1 MNKHLTRIIKNT
13 DEITRKEKTSLNTL
27 VNNSVT
33 VLGKIA
39 SNLELSHEFYG
50 EKFYKFMLNVERLS
64 DSSDT
69 IPITIS
75 ERLIASKDLKI
86 DTLIKIVGQFRSYNN
101 IEGENSKLLLTV
113 FTKEFELLDENSKSY
128 NPNQIFLDGFLCK
141 NPIYRV
147 TPFGREISD
156 LIIAVNRQYNR
167 SDYIPCIAW
176 GRNARYVNGLS
187 VGDRIAVQGRIQSR
201 EYQKTSEDGSQMTK
215 TAYEVSISRV
225 TSVVSEVKQAN

>member
-1 MNKHLTRIIKNT
+1 MS
-13 DEITRKEKTSLNTL
+13 ENTL

-33 VLGKIA
+33 VIGKIA
-39 SNLELSHEFYG
+39 SSLELSHEFYG
-50 EKFYKFMLNVERLS
+50 EKFYKFLLNVERLS
-64 DSSDT
+64 DSLDT
-69 IPITIS
+69 IPVTIS
-75 ERLIASKDLKI
+75 ERLIVSKDLSI

-101 IEGENSKLLLTV
+101 IEGESSKLLLTV
-113 FTKEFELLDENSKSY
+113 FTKEFELLDKNSKSY

-176 GRNARYVNGLS
+176 GRNARYCEQLN
-187 VGDRIAVQGRIQSR
+187 VGDRIKLWGRIQSR
-201 EYQKTSEDGSQMTK
+201 NYQKKQPDGDVISR
-215 TAYEVSISRV
+215 TAYEVSISKM
-225 TSVVSEVKQAN
+225 EVN

>member
-1 MNKHLTRIIKNT
+1 MS
-13 DEITRKEKTSLNTL
+13 ENTL

-33 VLGKIA
+33 VIGKIA
-39 SNLELSHEFYG
+39 SSLELSHEFYG
-50 EKFYKFMLNVERLS
+50 EKFYKFLLNVERLS
-64 DSSDT
+64 DSLDT
-69 IPITIS
+69 IPVTIS
-75 ERLIASKDLKI
+75 ERLIVSKDLSI

-101 IEGENSKLLLTV
+101 IEGESSKLLLTV
-113 FTKEFELLDENSKSY
+113 FTKEFELLDKNSKSY

-176 GRNARYVNGLS
+176 GRNARYCEQLN
-187 VGDRIAVQGRIQSR
+187 VGDRIKLWGRIQSR
-201 EYQKTSEDGSQMTK
+201 NYQKKQDNGEIISR
-215 TAYEVSISRV
+215 TAYEVSISKM
-225 TSVVSEVKQAN
+225 EVELN